1 MSADQPTPGPAN
13 GTLPKSAGR
22 RQPKGG
28 SRKGKP
34 NKATAELRAV
44 VKRLAEGL
52 APEVETWIRKGAK
65 RNPLAAANLVVN
77 LLEFAV
83 PKLQRTELTGVNGEP
98 LKVTLVKG
106 L

>member
-1 MSADQPTPGPAN
+1 MSANQPTPGPAD

-44 VKRLAEGL
+44 VKQLAEGL
-52 APEVETWIRKGAK
+52 APQVEVWIKRGAK
-65 RNPLAAANLVVN
+65 RNPLGAANLVVS

-83 PKLQRTELTGVNGEP
+83 PKLQRTELTGANGEP
-98 LKVTLVKG
+98 VKVTLVKG

>member
-1 MSADQPTPGPAN
+1 MDQPTPDPVD
-13 GTLPKSAGR
+13 GTLPKSAKR
-22 RQPKGG
+22 PQPKGG

-34 NKATAELRAV
+34 NKATAELRLV

-52 APEVETWIRKGAK
+52 APEVEKWIRKGAK
-65 RNPLAAANLVVN
+65 RNPLAAANLVVT